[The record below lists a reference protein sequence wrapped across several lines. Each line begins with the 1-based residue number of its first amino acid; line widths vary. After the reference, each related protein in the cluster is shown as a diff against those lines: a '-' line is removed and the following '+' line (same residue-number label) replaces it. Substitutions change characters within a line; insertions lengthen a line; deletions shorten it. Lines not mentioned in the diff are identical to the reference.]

1 MYKILT
7 PMQFALFAN
16 DISLTLSSPLRRSRL
31 FMYLRSLSQRQ
42 NPCVIFLHQQCRRSN
57 NFQRVLPNGNRTFFL
72 EEIGKYCLLLS
83 VFSSLFCNHVECSS
97 YTNIYISNG
106 YNLYISYI
114 MLVKSIVE
122 STMFKRIDDYL
133 WA

>member
-16 DISLTLSSPLRRSRL
+16 DISPTPSSPLRRSRL

-57 NFQRVLPNGNRTFFL
+57 NFQRVLPNGNRTFFWRKL
-72 EEIGKYCLLLS
+72 ENIVCFCQYFRHYFVTMLS
-83 VFSSLFCNHVECSS
+83 VHHIQ
-97 YTNIYISNG
+97 IYISNG

-122 STMFKRIDDYL
+122 STMFKRIHDYL